1 MKRGTEKEGNV
12 KEKGRKTKEKGR
24 KGKEKEIGVGKRVQ
38 SVQNREELRQTGHE
52 RIRKIT
58 CHERGKKYYFSQKGG
73 GNKYRFNLFL

>member
-1 MKRGTEKEGNV
+1 MKRGTEKGGNV

-24 KGKEKEIGVGKRVQ
+24 KGKEIGVGKRVQ

-58 CHERGKKYYFSQKGG
+58 CHERGEKYYFSQKAGG
-73 GNKYRFNLFL
+73 E